1 MIGFLEDIMNM
12 TGLPL
17 DIIGGGFRLINF
29 NNKALFI
36 SGYVSLLS
44 VTDSQIKL
52 KLKRGVLDVVG
63 KELKLKDMQSDC
75 VMIVGDIL
83 ESHML

>member
-17 DIIGGGFRLINF
+17 DIIGGGFSLINF